1 MRGQGRLGG
10 SKGQPTIETVLDS
23 IPKALLNEN
32 SLEVLSQPEVTA
44 PVGPWWGRETRSVDS
59 SVLLLQ
65 RGGILPAR
73 SFFLCI
79 QVGFL
84 VLETT
89 SFPRKIG

>member
-23 IPKALLNEN
+23 IPKALLNED

-44 PVGPWWGRETRSVDS
+44 PVGPWRGRETRSVDS
-59 SVLLLQ
+59 ILLLE
-65 RGGILPAR
+65 RGRILPAR

-79 QVGFL
+79 QVGFV